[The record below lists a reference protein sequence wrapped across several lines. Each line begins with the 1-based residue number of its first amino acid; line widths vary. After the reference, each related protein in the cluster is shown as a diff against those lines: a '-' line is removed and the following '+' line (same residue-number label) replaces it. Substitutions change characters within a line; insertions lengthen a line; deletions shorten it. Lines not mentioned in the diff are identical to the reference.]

1 MNFAF
6 SEEQTMMADVVRELL
21 ARECGSAALRGQMSA
36 ACSFDRERWRKLLEL
51 GLAGVLVP
59 EDAGGLGLGGADFVQ
74 IAEACGYACLPEPLV
89 DHAGVVLPLLA
100 DSEGETARA
109 ALTQGLET
117 GTVIALTHP
126 QTPWIVAANAASAFV
141 LPGPDGLRL
150 VRSEEVRRVQQ
161 AGIDPL
167 RQLFTVSAEPAAG
180 ALIAAPG
187 AMAALLARAAER
199 GAVFTAAELVGLA
212 QACVDLAVA
221 YAGERRQFGR
231 PIGANQ
237 AIKHHLA
244 SAQVKIEFARPVVH
258 AAAALVPALS
268 EGVPQSLESRARVSH
283 ALLAA
288 GEAATLAAR
297 TALQVHGAM
306 GYSWEVDVHLY
317 LKRAL
322 SLTQRWG
329 GQEHHRQRIAER
341 ILTAPL
347 GPDRLFP
354 QVAEE
359 TGTTPMKRTA

>member
-21 ARECGSAALRGQMSA
+21 ARECGSAALRRQMST

-51 GLAGVLVP
+51 GLSGVMVP

-74 IAEACGYACLPEPLV
+74 IAEACGHACLPEPLV

-100 DSEGETARA
+100 DCEVEAARA
-109 ALTQGLET
+109 ALTQSLET
-117 GTVIALTHP
+117 GAVIALAHP

-150 VRSEEVRRVQQ
+150 VPGEEVRRVQQ
-161 AGIDPL
+161 PGIDPL

-180 ALIAAPG
+180 AEIAAPG
-187 AMAALLARAAER
+187 AMATLLARAAER
-199 GAVFTAAELVGLA
+199 GAVFAAAELVGLA

-244 SAQVKIEFARPVVH
+244 SAQVKIAFARPVVH
-258 AAAALVPALS
+258 AAAALVPSDPGALPDDI
-268 EGVPQSLESRARVSH
+268 EARARISH

-329 GQEHHRQRIAER
+329 GPEHHRQRIAER
-341 ILTAPL
+341 ILSAPI

-354 QVAEE
+354 QDAEE
-359 TGTTPMKRTA
+359 TETTPMKRTA